1 MLKFFI
7 RATTIFILNYI
18 LISQSVN
25 IDISQVTDDLGSIF
39 FIRNYK
45 YNSIFIISLVCFTST
60 IITLLLILFFKP
72 FMEVYLL
79 FYMKINF
86 YFFITLLSLATTYL
100 IFRIY
105 GYSRLLIIVYL
116 LFTSAVLLV
125 SYKIMK

>member
-45 YNSIFIISLVCFTST
+45 YNSIFIISLICFTST

-105 GYSRLLIIVYL
+105 GYSRLLIVVYL

-125 SYKIMK
+125 SDKIMK

>member
-125 SYKIMK
+125 SDKIMK

>member
-45 YNSIFIISLVCFTST
+45 SH
-60 IITLLLILFFKP
+60 
-72 FMEVYLL
+72 
-79 FYMKINF
+79 
-86 YFFITLLSLATTYL
+86 
-100 IFRIY
+100 
-105 GYSRLLIIVYL
+105 
-116 LFTSAVLLV
+116 
-125 SYKIMK
+125 

>member
-1 MLKFFI
+1 MLKFLI
-7 RATTIFILNYI
+7 RATIIFILNYI
-18 LISQSVN
+18 LIIQSVN
-25 IDISQVTDDLGSIF
+25 IDISQVIDDLGSIV

-45 YNSIFIISLVCFTST
+45 YNSTFIITLICLTST
-60 IITLLLILFFKP
+60 MITLLLILFFKP

-125 SYKIMK
+125 SDKIMK

>member
-116 LFTSAVLLV
+116 MFTSGVLLV
-125 SYKIMK
+125 SDKIMK